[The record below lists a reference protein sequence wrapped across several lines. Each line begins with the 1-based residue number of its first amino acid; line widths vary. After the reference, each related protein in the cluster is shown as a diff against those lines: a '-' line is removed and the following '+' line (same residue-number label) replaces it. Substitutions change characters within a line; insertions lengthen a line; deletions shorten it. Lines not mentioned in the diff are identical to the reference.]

1 MPRGRIPTPANLVFL
16 GHILSLLPRVTETL
30 LLQRSAGGPDVAL
43 QLLRGGRAG
52 GESGDTIRHRHR
64 RPNPRNQHQNH
75 RQLAG
80 ESERAGE
87 PAGTSAAGWCGAGR
101 RGLGRGRGCRD
112 YLQWR
117 RRGGG
122 GAPSPPPLSHPRCG
136 ARQGRAGW
144 GGAGRGGAGRGG
156 AGRGGAGAWRWLDL
170 CILAGWPAGYCL
182 PGARGSPP
190 RLPGPPFLRH
200 PRPLPVAQGC
210 QYGRRFFYG
219 VILGAQARG
228 GVYSRVL
235 QCSPGGC
242 GARARGGGPETE
254 VRPV

>member
-1 MPRGRIPTPANLVFL
+1 MELGTTPCTIGLNFSIYRRLLGVGLVPRGRIPAPANLVFL

-122 GAPSPPPLSHPRCG
+122 GAPSPPPAMAPHPS
-136 ARQGRAGW
+136 A
-144 GGAGRGGAGRGG
+144 
-156 AGRGGAGAWRWLDL
+156 
-170 CILAGWPAGYCL
+170 
-182 PGARGSPP
+182 GSPT
-190 RLPGPPFLRH
+190 RCL
-200 PRPLPVAQGC
+200 V
-210 QYGRRFFYG
+210 
-219 VILGAQARG
+219 
-228 GVYSRVL
+228 
-235 QCSPGGC
+235 
-242 GARARGGGPETE
+242 RGGGGRWGTMDSCASYSLENLW
-254 VRPV
+254 